1 MKDIMLGKSTYTLLE
16 SFSTSVLETPDT
28 RSLDLENRKIFL
40 RSLGKDKFLKVKE
53 VSVPPPKVWFKNKD
67 YLVVCVDDRY
77 KFTSS
82 YTINQLL
89 KCVESVS
96 VYKIKKENKWAS

>member
-16 SFSTSVLETPDT
+16 SFSTSILETPDI

-40 RSLGKDKFLKVKE
+40 RSLGKDKFLKLKE

-67 YLVVCVDDRY
+67 YLVVCMDDRY
-77 KFTSS
+77 KFKSS

-89 KCVESVS
+89 KCVEEVS

>member
-16 SFSTSVLETPDT
+16 NFSTSLLETPDIH
-28 RSLDLENRKIFL
+28 SLDLENRKIFL

-77 KFTSS
+77 KFKAT
-82 YTINQLL
+82 YIINQLI
-89 KCVESVS
+89 KCVEQIS
-96 VYKIKKENKWAS
+96 VYKIKKENK